1 MGTSPLNSSPSTSSG
16 VFAFGRLATKQLV
29 WILAFSSLVT
39 LFGTGL
45 QLFVEYRND
54 KVFIGEQFERIR
66 RAHLD
71 TLARSLWEFADEQIE
86 TQLNSILSIRDIV
99 AIEVRD
105 NTGPIYTS
113 GRIPE
118 GVRVEQVEYPIVFTG
133 KGRNEK
139 LGQLVLT
146 ASFAGVY
153 DRLRKRIVIILT
165 TQAAKTFLVSLFI
178 LYVINHLVLRHL
190 QTIAY
195 HATELQA
202 VNLGRRLTLNR
213 RTTRP
218 GREDE
223 LDAVVN
229 AVNVMGERLREDIE
243 TLRRTEQSLRESEER
258 YRLIFENAVEGF
270 FQSTPEGRFLS
281 VNPAFARMFGY
292 KDAGEMLE
300 LVTDIESQYYYYPM
314 DRTRFQRAVDQQG
327 EIHNF
332 EFLARRKDGSPI
344 WVCNNTRC
352 YFDSAGEVI
361 RYEGTVTDID
371 QRKAAEQERER
382 LQVQLAKAQK
392 MESIGNLA
400 GGIAH
405 DFNNILSAILGY
417 AELSMLCL
425 DKGSPLA
432 SNLANI
438 RKAGERARDLVRQI
452 LTFARQSDELMIPV
466 EITKVAEEALGFI
479 RSTIPTT
486 IHICQELDSRWQVLG
501 NMTQINQIFMNIC
514 TNAAQAMADGGG
526 RLEVSVRDIA
536 LPDSPEVAAMGLGAG
551 EYVRIIIADNGTGI
565 PPEVAERIFEPYF
578 STKKPGEGTGMGL
591 AIVHGIVET
600 YSGRIMVETEIG
612 KGTTFTVYLPRCPEL
627 ERKPGVSLM
636 NGTMPRGTEHI
647 LFVDDEEPIVR
658 TSGKILELL
667 GYTVTCVTDSIA
679 ALRLVENSPQTF
691 DLLMTDMNMPE
702 MTGDV
707 LIDRVRSIRP
717 DIAVILTT
725 GFSQKLTDE
734 VVAGLALDA
743 YLHKPVTSEILA
755 QSVRQALDDRNAMG
769 PEQGVRN
776 KPQNDL

>member
-1 MGTSPLNSSPSTSSG
+1 MYE
-16 VFAFGRLATKQLV
+16 RLK
-29 WILAFSSLVT
+29 
-39 LFGTGL
+39 
-45 QLFVEYRND
+45 
-54 KVFIGEQFERIR
+54 K
-66 RAHLD
+66 
-71 TLARSLWEFADEQIE
+71 
-86 TQLNSILSIRDIV
+86 
-99 AIEVRD
+99 
-105 NTGPIYTS
+105 
-113 GRIPE
+113 
-118 GVRVEQVEYPIVFTG
+118 
-133 KGRNEK
+133 
-139 LGQLVLT
+139 
-146 ASFAGVY
+146 
-153 DRLRKRIVIILT
+153 RLVIILA

-178 LYVINHLVLRHL
+178 LYVMNHLVLRHL
-190 QTIAY
+190 QTIAH
-195 HATELQA
+195 HATEMQA
-202 VNLGRRLTLNR
+202 VNLGRRLTLDR

-229 AVNVMGERLREDIE
+229 AVNVMGERLQEDIE
-243 TLRRTEQSLRESEER
+243 TLRRAEQSLRESEER

-270 FQSTPEGRFLS
+270 FQSTPEGRFIS

-292 KDAGEMLE
+292 TDASEMLE
-300 LVTDIESQYYYYPM
+300 MVTDIESQYYYYPM

-352 YFDSAGEVI
+352 YFDSNGEVI

-371 QRKAAEQERER
+371 QRKAAEHERER

-417 AELSMLCL
+417 AELSMLGL
-425 DKGSPLA
+425 DKGAPLA

-452 LTFARQSDELMIPV
+452 LTFARQSDELMVPV
-466 EITKVAEEALGFI
+466 RISKVAEEALGFI

-486 IHICQELDSRWQVLG
+486 IQISQELDSRWQVLG

-514 TNAAQAMADGGG
+514 TNAAQAMADRGG
-526 RLEVSVRDIA
+526 RLTVTVRDIT
-536 LPDSPEVAAMGLGAG
+536 LPDSPEVAAMSLGAG

-565 PPEVAERIFEPYF
+565 RPEVAERIFEPYF

-600 YSGRIMVETEIG
+600 YGGRILVDTTLG
-612 KGTTFTVYLPRCPEL
+612 KGTTFTVYLPRCPEM
-627 ERKPGVSLM
+627 EKGPGTALM
-636 NGTMPRGTEHI
+636 SGTMPRGTEHT

-658 TSGKILELL
+658 TSGKILEML

-679 ALRLVENSPQTF
+679 ALRLVENAPDRF
-691 DLLMTDMNMPE
+691 DLLITDMNMPE

-707 LIDRVRSIRP
+707 LIDRVRHLRA
-717 DIAVILTT
+717 DMAVILAT
-725 GFSQKLTDE
+725 GFSQKLTDG
-734 VVAGLALDA
+734 VVAALALDA
-743 YLHKPVTSEILA
+743 YLQKPVTSDILA
-755 QSVRQALDDRNAMG
+755 WSVRKALDGRSTTGRENAGKDQMSKG
-769 PEQGVRN
+769 
-776 KPQNDL
+776 L